1 MKMKYKV
8 TLNNRV
14 YEVEVEQG
22 EAMLVDEYELK
33 APAAA
38 APAAPAAVA
47 APVAAAAPA
56 APAAP
61 AGGALAAGEVV
72 KSPMP
77 GNVLKINVTP
87 GQKVNEGDVLLIL
100 EAMKMENEVVSTK
113 TGTVAQIVVDKGAVV
128 ETGSPLVVIA

>member
-1 MKMKYKV
+1 MKYKV

-38 APAAPAAVA
+38 APAAPVAA
-47 APVAAAAPA
+47 APVAAAAPAA

>member
-1 MKMKYKV
+1 MKYKV
-8 TLNNRV
+8 TLNKRV
-14 YEVEVEQG
+14 YEVEVEAG
-22 EAMLVDEYELK
+22 EAMLVDEYDLK

-38 APAAPAAVA
+38 AAP
-47 APVAAAAPA
+47 APVAAAPAAAAPAVA

-61 AGGALAAGEVV
+61 AGGALAAGTVI

-77 GNVLKINVTP
+77 GNVLKINVAP

-113 TGTVAQIVVDKGAVV
+113 TGTVAQIVVEKGAVV
-128 ETGSPLVVIA
+128 ETDSPLVVIA

>member
-38 APAAPAAVA
+38 APAAPAAAA

-100 EAMKMENEVVSTK
+100 EAMNMENDVVSPK

>member
-1 MKMKYKV
+1 MKYKV

-38 APAAPAAVA
+38 APAAPAAAA
-47 APVAAAAPA
+47 APVAAAAPAA

-100 EAMKMENEVVSTK
+100 ESMKMENEVVPTK
-113 TGTVAQIVVDKGAVV
+113 TGTVVQILVDKGAVV

>member
-1 MKMKYKV
+1 MKYKV

-14 YEVEVEQG
+14 YEVEVEEGQ
-22 EAMLVDEYELK
+22 AMLVDEYALAAPA

-38 APAAPAAVA
+38 APAA

-56 APAAP
+56 AAPAPAAV
-61 AGGALAAGEVV
+61 AGGETV

-77 GNVLKINVTP
+77 GNILKINVTQ
-87 GQKVNEGDVLLIL
+87 GQQVQEGDVLIIL

-113 TGTVAQIVVDKGAVV
+113 SGTVAQILVSKGAVV
-128 ETGSPLVVIA
+128 ETDTPLVVIA

>member
-1 MKMKYKV
+1 MKYKV